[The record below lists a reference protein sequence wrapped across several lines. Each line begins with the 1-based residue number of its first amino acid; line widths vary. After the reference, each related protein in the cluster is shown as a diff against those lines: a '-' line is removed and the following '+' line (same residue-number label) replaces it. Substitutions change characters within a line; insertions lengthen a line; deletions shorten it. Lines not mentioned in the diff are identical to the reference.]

1 MPLHFI
7 CLHVCHLFDLR
18 GPIPKQVSF
27 IADQTDRLADLKKT
41 KVEDENDEC
50 VFFETGFWKLIKS
63 TDAIRDHPV
72 ADFFRKVVIS
82 FISNFG

>member
-1 MPLHFI
+1 MLLHFI

-50 VFFETGFWKLIKS
+50 VFLETGFWKLIKES
-63 TDAIRDHPV
+63 DAVQEHPV
-72 ADFFRKVVIS
+72 TLFFGKVT
-82 FISNFG
+82 